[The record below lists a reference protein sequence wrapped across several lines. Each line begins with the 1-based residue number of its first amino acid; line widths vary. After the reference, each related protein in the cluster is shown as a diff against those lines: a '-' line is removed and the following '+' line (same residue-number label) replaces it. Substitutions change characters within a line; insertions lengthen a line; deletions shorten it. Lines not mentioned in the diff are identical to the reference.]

1 MRSVGILTITGV
13 KFNLLIPTVM
23 SDDETMK
30 RVINGWQGF
39 EMLNSVQFNVQ
50 PQTSLLKVM

>member
-1 MRSVGILTITGV
+1 MGILTITGV